1 MNFQLAYIKNSQ
13 QIVLKDFGANQTQS
27 KGKIMDIDELP
38 KLNLQGLFLPEELL
52 QDTEFLGSINSST
65 EVNPIRTAEEFG
77 LDLDNFEALTTET
90 ASPYFKKVYESWIL
104 QNNLSLLEEMTNV
117 YKHLNSLWANERTA
131 FFEELW
137 NIFKRN
143 LGTSELT
150 IIYNDVKKAKKEG
163 EKNKLI
169 QVKVHGKLKANP
181 VEGGDLEKD
190 LMKNYENLFGPAFE
204 VVEFNKEKGQLVAL
218 FTLKKSPVI
227 LMANVYGLTRLQKT
241 ILKTLID
248 GLQENWV

>member
-13 QIVLKDFGANQTQS
+13 QIVLKDFGENQTQS

-52 QDTEFLGSINSST
+52 QDTEFLGTLNSTT

-77 LDLDNFEALTTET
+77 LDLDNFEALSTESAT
-90 ASPYFKKVYESWIL
+90 PYFKKVYESWIL
-104 QNNLSLLEEMTNV
+104 QNNLSLLEEMTNI

-137 NIFKRN
+137 NLLKRN

-150 IIYNDVKKAKKEG
+150 IVYNDVKKAKKEG

-169 QVKVHGKLKANP
+169 RVKVHGKLKANP
-181 VEGGDLEKD
+181 EEGGELEAN
-190 LMKNYENLFGPAFE
+190 LMKNYENLFSPSFE

-218 FTLKKSPVI
+218 CTIKKSPVI
-227 LMANVYGLTRLQKT
+227 IMANVYGLTRLQKT
-241 ILKTLID
+241 ILKTLVD

>member
-13 QIVLKDFGANQTQS
+13 QIVLKDFGQDQELT
-27 KGKIMDIDELP
+27 KGKIMDIDELS
-38 KLNLQGLFLPEELL
+38 KLNLQGLFLPENLL
-52 QDTEFLGSINSST
+52 EDTEFLGTLNTST
-65 EVNPIRTAEEFG
+65 EINPIRTAEDFN
-77 LDLDNFEALTTET
+77 LDLDSFEALSTES
-90 ASPYFKKVYESWIL
+90 ASPYFKKVFESWIL

-117 YKHLNSLWANERTA
+117 YKHLNSLWENERTA

-150 IIYNDVKKAKKEG
+150 IVYNDVKKAKKEG

-181 VEGGDLEKD
+181 EEGGKLEES
-190 LMKNYENLFGPAFE
+190 LMKNYETLFSPNFE

-218 FTLKKSPVI
+218 FTIKKSPVI

-248 GLQENWV
+248 GLQEDWV